1 MRITTSTTA
10 TMVNFRVRLAWAPLS
25 SRTASMVSVG
35 MTSWSASRVSSWQGE
50 QVVATDRTEYP
61 MTDLLE
67 RFLMRSRSRRS
78 HHTLCHHDFG
88 AHDRHPGRRD
98 RTGTPSGAYF
108 NGIGFGK
115 EDGCNRPAYTSY
127 IILST

>member
-1 MRITTSTTA
+1 MRMTTSTTA
-10 TMVNFRVRLAWAPLS
+10 TMVNFRVRLAWTPLS

-35 MTSWSASRVSSWQGE
+35 MTSWSASRVSCWQGE
-50 QVVATDRTEYP
+50 QLVATDRKEYP

-67 RFLMRSRSRRS
+67 RLLMRSRSRRS

-88 AHDRHPGRRD
+88 THDRRPSRLD

-108 NGIGFGK
+108 SGIGFEPRK
-115 EDGCNRPAYTSY
+115 
-127 IILST
+127 